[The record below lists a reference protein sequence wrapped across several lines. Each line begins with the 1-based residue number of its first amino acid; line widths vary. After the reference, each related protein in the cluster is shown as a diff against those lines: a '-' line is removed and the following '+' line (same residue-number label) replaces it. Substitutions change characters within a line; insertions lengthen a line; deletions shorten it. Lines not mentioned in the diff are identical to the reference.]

1 MTNEEFDVL
10 VELIKTL
17 AYRATGEATHQQRAG
32 NEEDDIEHARSILVK
47 EVGGLL

>member
-10 VELIKTL
+10 VQLMKKI
-17 AYRATGEATHQQRAG
+17 AYRAAGTATHQQRAG

-47 EVGGLL
+47 EE